1 MNRSSFLFV
10 VMTLV
15 GCDVSEPDK
24 GLDTSLPGDW
34 TTTSTPTPTGGS
46 TSNSSTTD
54 TGSGVTT
61 TTGGGSTTGV
71 TTGGSTTIDTSTTGP
86 VTTGTSTLTGT
97 GTGVGSTTLPTIYSH
112 YGLDS
117 GDDYW
122 EYYDDYDDYDD
133 TGGTTWTTSV
143 WGTTGTSTSVGTGT
157 GTATFT
163 FTFTSVPGGPS
174 TVGPPVGTTTTS
186 TTTSTGTMTVP
197 LAADWEEACT
207 EHIVDGVETCFAFIP
222 ETSADGRTFAVIHY
236 LSTVPMYGYQFDLVD
251 GTYNGTTAEV
261 AGGFWAI
268 AMETTLLGVSL
279 TLDAIEPGTGVLLE
293 AGFEEVST
301 STRITPLIVGDG
313 PEYLEASS
321 VVLGG
326 GLLWD

>member
-1 MNRSSFLFV
+1 MRCRLG
-10 VMTLV
+10 LV
-15 GCDVSEPDK
+15 AVGWLCGCDVTEQEK
-24 GLDTSLPGDW
+24 GTDTAVPTDW
-34 TTTSTPTPTGGS
+34 TTSSSPSPTGTSSTIPTTTNTGTTATSTTTSTTGG
-46 TSNSSTTD
+46 TTPVD
-54 TGSGVTT
+54 TATA
-61 TTGGGSTTGV
+61 
-71 TTGGSTTIDTSTTGP
+71 TSTTG
-86 VTTGTSTLTGT
+86 TTTPPILDTGLDTASSTFLPGGDSGGVEDSGLADSGTAATT
-97 GTGVGSTTLPTIYSH
+97 STTL
-112 YGLDS
+112 
-117 GDDYW
+117 
-122 EYYDDYDDYDD
+122 
-133 TGGTTWTTSV
+133 V

-157 GTATFT
+157 GTGTVT

-174 TVGPPVGTTTTS
+174 TVGPPVGTTTTTT
-186 TTTSTGTMTVP
+186 TTTSTVPVPVP

-207 EHIVDGVETCFAFIP
+207 EHIVDGIETCFAFIP

-261 AGGFWAI
+261 AGGFWAL

-279 TLDAIEPGTGVLLE
+279 TLDSIEPGTGVLLE

-301 STRITPLIVGDG
+301 RTRITPLIVGDG
-313 PEYLEASS
+313 PDYLEASS